1 VLRTEVSAVV
11 PLQRHPP
18 ALVLGVSVAELIAA
32 IALVATGSLVAFV
45 ALLLISVA
53 LGFVVATN
61 RRQVLVLTGK
71 GNVILSASM
80 SGWPNGVIGPADR
93 HIMLP
98 EPKGLGMVVIVAG
111 QPWWVDRSSYRWLA
125 QARSVQEAEAAGE

>member
-18 ALVLGVSVAELIAA
+18 TLVLGVSVAELIAA
-32 IALVATGSLVAFV
+32 VALVATGSVVAFI
-45 ALLLISVA
+45 ALLAVSIA

-71 GNVILSASM
+71 GNVILSASTT
-80 SGWPNGVIGPADR
+80 GWPNGVVGPADR
-93 HIMLP
+93 RIELP
-98 EPKGLGMVVIVAG
+98 EPKGLGVVVIVAG